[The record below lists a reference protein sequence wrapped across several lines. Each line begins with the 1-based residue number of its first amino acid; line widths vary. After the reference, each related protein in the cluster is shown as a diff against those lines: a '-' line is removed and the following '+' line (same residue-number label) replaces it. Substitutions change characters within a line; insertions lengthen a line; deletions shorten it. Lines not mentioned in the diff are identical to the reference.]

1 MARIGIDAH
10 VLDGKYQGSRSWLE
24 NVLDHIPAIAG
35 AAAHE
40 WVIYSADPAA
50 TARRFP
56 WPRYHHARITT
67 QDSIA
72 RLLLFWPTARRRDGL
87 DTLVTQYISP
97 PLVGPR
103 FRQVVVIHDVLFE
116 SDPEFFP
123 ATMRWRLRL
132 LCRLSAARA
141 AAVLTV
147 SRHAAGEI
155 ARRYGVPEDRILLAP
170 NAPGALPPP
179 SADDVAAAHALAP
192 FLLWVGRLEPRKN
205 VPLALAATEAA
216 RAAGARL
223 VVVGREDHGPAG
235 AAMAAQLARTAGVV
249 HLRDVAPPRLA
260 ALYANAAALVFPSL
274 GEGFGIPVIEALSV
288 GTAVIA
294 SSRGAIPEAGGSLA
308 RYVDPAAPDAAG
320 QMAALVAQALDG
332 GLRPDPAAC
341 AAHLAQFHA
350 RRAAEAVVAAVDG
363 AQQERYQRSPSIDR
377 RYNAT

>member
-1 MARIGIDAH
+1 MGRIGIDAH

-24 NVLDHIPAIAG
+24 NVLDHIPATAG

-40 WVIYSADPAA
+40 WVIYSADPTA

-56 WPRYHHARITT
+56 WPRYRHALITT

-72 RLLLFWPTARRRDGL
+72 RLMVFWPTARRRDRL
-87 DTLVTQYISP
+87 DALVTQYVSP

-116 SDPEFFP
+116 SDPQFFP
-123 ATMRWRLRL
+123 KAMRWRLRL

-141 AAVLTV
+141 AVVLTV

-155 ARRYGVPEDRILLAP
+155 AHRYGVPEDRILLAP
-170 NAPGALPPP
+170 NAPGALPAP
-179 SADDVAAAHALAP
+179 SADDFAAAGGLAP

-205 VPLALAATEAA
+205 LPLALAATQAA
-216 RAAGARL
+216 RGAGARL

-235 AAMAAQLARTAGVV
+235 AAMAAQLAQTPGVV

-260 ALYANAAALVFPSL
+260 ALYATAAALVFPSL

-294 SSRGAIPEAGGSLA
+294 SNRGAIPEAGGRLA
-308 RYVDPAAPDAAG
+308 RYIDPAAPDAAA
-320 QMAALVAQALDG
+320 QMAALVAQALAG

-341 AAHLAQFHA
+341 AAHLAAFHP
-350 RRAAEAVVAAVDG
+350 RRAAEAVVAAV
-363 AQQERYQRSPSIDR
+363 R
-377 RYNAT
+377 